1 MKSIVLKSLRQPKSD
16 DEPLRLDSTVQIKFN
31 QDFDICIFSK
41 CELKSIKGPG
51 KALLDSYKA
60 SQEKIS
66 PIKEDTSACLLNEQ
80 DFLYK
85 DLLKKK
91 AYLTSHCE
99 QLENSNEIDKEL
111 NENEDSNESLRESY
125 SCERAQNSRR
135 KDYDLLSKATVYS
148 KTEIIKIFK
157 AKIHKLDILYK
168 KQLAIINDQILLS
181 RKQYLTM
188 KDQPNSRSKKVS
200 SKHIGS
206 LKKYKKQSNSNI
218 YLKKKYGKLTTNQD
232 TETSCINGSLNQTC
246 QYNEGNSNSHPKNVG
261 KCEYK
266 SLPLTNYC
274 QKHILNDKNQILFS
288 RCPGNTRPD
297 NPVAKQC
304 KRPLIESIG
313 LVCPIHISNKFID
326 CNLDLTDEEL
336 LTHSDSNT
344 NPRESLTAANST
356 SSMHSI
362 QNNEENI
369 ETNEA
374 TSRPSSQV
382 ETLINNVKLISVIK
396 QESFDDFE

>member
-1 MKSIVLKSLRQPKSD
+1 M
-16 DEPLRLDSTVQIKFN
+16 
-31 QDFDICIFSK
+31 
-41 CELKSIKGPG
+41 
-51 KALLDSYKA
+51 
-60 SQEKIS
+60 
-66 PIKEDTSACLLNEQ
+66 
-80 DFLYK
+80 
-85 DLLKKK
+85 
-91 AYLTSHCE
+91 
-99 QLENSNEIDKEL
+99 
-111 NENEDSNESLRESY
+111 
-125 SCERAQNSRR
+125 
-135 KDYDLLSKATVYS
+135 YS

-274 QKHILNDKNQILFS
+274 QKRKL
-288 RCPGNTRPD
+288 
-297 NPVAKQC
+297 KQ
-304 KRPLIESIG
+304 
-313 LVCPIHISNKFID
+313 FF
-326 CNLDLTDEEL
+326 L
-336 LTHSDSNT
+336 LTHN
-344 NPRESLTAANST
+344 L
-356 SSMHSI
+356 
-362 QNNEENI
+362 
-369 ETNEA
+369 
-374 TSRPSSQV
+374 
-382 ETLINNVKLISVIK
+382 
-396 QESFDDFE
+396 